1 MKIITKGKIM
11 LFRLSIL
18 LISVTL
24 LIGCNSSE
32 KLLQKGQYD
41 RAIDK
46 AVEKL
51 RKKPN
56 DENELYVLK
65 EAYVKANS
73 FDMDQIEFLE
83 REGREEN
90 YVKIFLLYERL
101 DNRQDRIKTLPTSL
115 MSQFTIIDYDEQL
128 IESKSQAAEI
138 SYEKGLQYL
147 EQGGRENARRAYYEF
162 ERTKSIYSD
171 YKEVNQMLRESQYL
185 GTNQVLFVI
194 ENNSQVVLPGR
205 FDTELKKIGMGDLN
219 DRWIQ
224 YSVFED
230 EDQQYD
236 YFIVLNINNINVTP
250 ERVEREKTT
259 DTKEIQDGMKY
270 VLDERGNVTKDS
282 LGNDIRVPNMIT
294 VEAEVSK
301 VRQVKE
307 TMVGGTLDYIDL
319 RTDQLVKTDN
329 IAVTAVFEHTSATYS
344 GDERALSEASK
355 VMVNSEMVPF
365 PTNEMMLI
373 DAATLLK
380 EQAKEI
386 MFRNR
391 RLLSSTY

>member
-1 MKIITKGKIM
+1 MIY
-11 LFRLSIL
+11 RV
-18 LISVTL
+18 SVAVL
-24 LIGCNSSE
+24 AVIFLVGCNSSE

-51 RKKPN
+51 RKKPDN
-56 DENELYVLK
+56 EKELYVLK
-65 EAYVKANS
+65 EAYTKANS
-73 FDMDQIEFLE
+73 FDMDQINFLE

-90 YVKIFLLYERL
+90 YVKIFLLYESL

-115 MSQFTIIDYDEQL
+115 MNEFTLVDYDEQL

-147 EQGGRENARRAYYEF
+147 EMGGRENARRAYYEF
-162 ERTKSIYSD
+162 ETTKNIYSD
-171 YKEVNQMLRESQYL
+171 YGDVDEMLRESQYL

-194 ENNSQVVLPGR
+194 ENNSEVVLPGR
-205 FDTELKKIGMGDLN
+205 FDTELRKIGMSDLN

-236 YFIVLNINNINVTP
+236 YFIVLNINTIDVTP
-250 ERVEREKTT
+250 ERIETEKITER
-259 DTKEIQDGMKY
+259 KEIQDGTKY
-270 VLDERGNVTKDS
+270 VLDERGNVRKDS
-282 LGNDIRVPNMIT
+282 LGNDMREPNMIT
-294 VEAEVSK
+294 VEAEISK
-301 VRQVKE
+301 TRQVKE
-307 TMVGGTLDYIDL
+307 AMVGGTLDYIDL
-319 RTDQLVKTDN
+319 RTDQLVKTEN
-329 IAVTAVFEHTSATYS
+329 IGITALFEYLYATYS
-344 GDERALSEASK
+344 GDKRALTEASN
-355 VMVNSEMVPF
+355 VMVSSERVEF
-365 PTNEMMLI
+365 PTNEAMLI

-380 EQAKEI
+380 ERSKEI
-386 MFRNR
+386 MYRNR

>member
-1 MKIITKGKIM
+1 M